1 MNFQTHNFQTMKKI
15 FRAICAH
22 PFRSLMTIGLLA
34 LIIHWDVFGF
44 VILSVPMFALWE
56 NVDF

>member
-1 MNFQTHNFQTMKKI
+1 MKRI
-15 FRAICAH
+15 FHFIVIEH

-34 LIIHWDVFGF
+34 LAIHWDVFGF
-44 VILSVPMFALWE
+44 VLLSVPIFALWD